1 MVSLKNLF
9 FSEKKPTALAS
20 ELSSET
26 VPLDTLKHLIPLRKL
41 PLEDL
46 EAFALN
52 NQTEVYPAGTV
63 LFAREQHADSV
74 LYLMRGAVTLTDHAG
89 KVLELDAAHPKAK
102 FPLSGG
108 GKHVTTAVAKTDV
121 SVLRVSNKIMASH
134 NTAHAIVSPLVIPE
148 RLHDNR
154 LLQIFAQHYL
164 DDGVPIPPM
173 PSVAVKLRQAMQH
186 DDIGI
191 ADAVQIIQLDPVV
204 AAKLIQVANCPLY
217 VTNQPAKSCFDAVNR
232 IGLNATRNL
241 VTAFCLRHVFKSSHA
256 VIHNLMDEIW
266 KDSIYLAC
274 ISFVLASATKK
285 IPPEEAQLAG
295 LVFNLGAVPFLQ
307 FTAELPD
314 DLYTPAEIRQALPV
328 VRGPV
333 GCNVLLRWDFPQE
346 FVPIPCY
353 AGDWFYH
360 HEGPLDLCD
369 IVILAR
375 LHSMLGKSEHKNL
388 PTVTALPATSKLDH
402 LELSPENSL
411 ALLSDAKA
419 KIHEAFQAFMS

>member
-1 MVSLKNLF
+1 MFLRQF
-9 FSEKKPTALAS
+9 FSGKKTAALAS
-20 ELSSET
+20 GLAPET
-26 VPLDTLKHLIPLRKL
+26 VPLATLKQLIPIRKL

-52 NQTEVYPAGTV
+52 NQTEVYPAGSV
-63 LFAREQHADSV
+63 LFTRDQRADSV
-74 LYLMRGAVTLTDHAG
+74 LYLMRGTVTLTDHAG
-89 KVLELDAAHPKAK
+89 KVLEIDAAHPKAK

-121 SVLRVSNKIMASH
+121 SVLRVSHKIMA
-134 NTAHAIVSPLVIPE
+134 NRDPGHAIASPLIIPE

-164 DDGVPIPPM
+164 DDDIPIPSL
-173 PSVAVKLRQAMQH
+173 PSVAVKLRHAMQH
-186 DDIGI
+186 EDIGI
-191 ADAVQIIQLDPVV
+191 AEAVQIIQLDPVV

-217 VTNQPAKSCFDAVNR
+217 LTSYPAKSCFDAVNR

-241 VTAFCLRHVFKSSHA
+241 VTAFCLRHVFKSPHR
-256 VIHNLMDEIW
+256 VIHHLLDQIW
-266 KDSIYLAC
+266 KDSIYLASIC
-274 ISFVLASATKK
+274 FVLASATKK
-285 IPPEEAQLAG
+285 IAPEEAQLAG

-307 FTAELPD
+307 FTANLPD
-314 DLYTPAEIRQALPV
+314 DFYTPAEIRQALPV

-346 FVPIPCY
+346 FVPIPCH
-353 AGDWFYH
+353 ASDWFYH

-375 LHSMLGKSEHKNL
+375 LHSMLGKPEHKNL
-388 PTVTALPATSKLDH
+388 PTVTALPATSKLDR

-419 KIHEAFQAFMS
+419 KIHDAFQSFMT